1 MEIDVL
7 SVKKNN
13 KDKKNKKSY
22 LNIIFAILFC
32 FNLILLIISSI
43 FLYKFFL
50 FLLKFD
56 IHYFN
61 NNIIEKIKIAK
72 IITNNNELYYKGIVN
87 CLSKEQDSELCI
99 YHLIVPKN
107 VVGKKKILIGAK
119 KDGGYV
125 LLNDFK
131 NIKIAYSFGISNN
144 IHFDKDLADK
154 GIDVYMY
161 DHTIN
166 KLPFNNS
173 KFHWKKIGIS
183 GKAFINEHLK
193 TLEDLILENGH
204 SLEKNMIL
212 KMDVEYSEWY
222 SLLDLK
228 DDILKQFKYIAIEF
242 HFHPKIYKKDKKLY
256 YNVLKKLQKTHQ
268 SFYFRC
274 NGNRS
279 SIITFGNN
287 RICKILEVSYIIKE
301 GNKFIKDE
309 SIYPNFEFDY
319 LKSKSDE
326 SEINLNLFKLF
337 DN

>member
-204 SLEKNMIL
+204 SLEKI
-212 KMDVEYSEWY
+212 
-222 SLLDLK
+222 
-228 DDILKQFKYIAIEF
+228 
-242 HFHPKIYKKDKKLY
+242 
-256 YNVLKKLQKTHQ
+256 
-268 SFYFRC
+268 
-274 NGNRS
+274 
-279 SIITFGNN
+279 
-287 RICKILEVSYIIKE
+287 
-301 GNKFIKDE
+301 
-309 SIYPNFEFDY
+309 
-319 LKSKSDE
+319 
-326 SEINLNLFKLF
+326 
-337 DN
+337 